1 MSTTAQKIKLLIVD
15 DEPALLKMMGL
26 YLTRMG
32 YAVTALD
39 STEKA
44 SAAADESRG
53 EYAAAVL
60 DATLR
65 GMSTQDLALRLLEMN
80 PAICVVVASGYPVDT
95 SALEAAAGPGRVHFV
110 QKPFTAE
117 MLAGTLRRL
126 IGSQKEKL

>member
-1 MSTTAQKIKLLIVD
+1 MAPTSQKIKLLIVD

-44 SAAADESRG
+44 WTAAEESPEG
-53 EYAAAVL
+53 FDAAVL

-65 GMSTQDLALRLLEMN
+65 GMSAQDLALRLLGAS
-80 PAICVVVASGYPVDT
+80 PSICVVVASGYPVDL
-95 SALEAAAGPGRVHFV
+95 SALEAEAAGRVCFV

-126 IGSQKEKL
+126 IGSQKEDV

>member
-1 MSTTAQKIKLLIVD
+1 MQPSAQKTRILIVD

-32 YAVTALD
+32 YAVTTLE

-44 SAAADESRG
+44 WAAAVEARG
-53 EYAAAVL
+53 EFAAAVL

-65 GMSTQDLALRLLEMN
+65 GLSAQDLALRLLAAN
-80 PAICVVVASGYPVDT
+80 PSMCVMIASGYPVDM
-95 SALEAAAGPGRVHFV
+95 SAIEAEAPGRVHFV

-126 IGSQKEKL
+126 IGSQEKGV